1 MLKLRGVS
9 KRFGS
14 RTVLRGIDATLETG
28 TLALLVGPNGAGKST
43 LLRLMA
49 GLLSPDSGTVE
60 RNCTDTELAY
70 LGHDTFLYNG
80 LTALENLAFWER
92 LYGGTAS
99 EATLMAALKRV
110 GLERFADTRAG
121 VFSRGM
127 AQRLNLARVLLRA
140 PRLLLLD
147 EPGTGLDARSLA
159 MLRGEVAAL
168 SAQGATVIWISHDLA
183 GDLPMADL
191 VLELANRTLAYA
203 GPVASWPG
211 RAALSA
217 APVADTTGGA
227 AC

>member
-1 MLKLRGVS
+1 MLTLRGVG

-14 RTVLRGIDATLETG
+14 RTVLRGIDATLAPG
-28 TLALLVGPNGAGKST
+28 TLSLLVGPNGAGKST
-43 LLRLMA
+43 LLRIMA

-60 RNCTDTELAY
+60 RACADTELAY
-70 LGHDTFLYNG
+70 LGHATFLYGG

-92 LYGGTAS
+92 LYGGDVS
-99 EATLMAALKRV
+99 EAGLMAALKRV

-159 MLRGEVAAL
+159 TLRNEVTTL
-168 SAQGATVIWISHDLA
+168 RAQGTTVIWISHDLT
-183 GDLPMADL
+183 GDLPMADC

-203 GPVASWPG
+203 GPAAGWPG
-211 RAALSA
+211 RAAL
-217 APVADTTGGA
+217 VAGATGGA
-227 AC
+227 TCC

>member
-1 MLKLRGVS
+1 MLTLRGVS

-14 RTVLRGIDATLETG
+14 RTVLRGVDMSLNAG

-43 LLRLMA
+43 LLRIMA
-49 GLLSPDSGTVE
+49 GLIPPDTGTVE
-60 RNCTDTELAY
+60 RDCTETELAY
-70 LGHDTFLYNG
+70 LGHDTFLYGG

-92 LYGGTAS
+92 LHGGSAS
-99 EATLMAALKRV
+99 EAALMAVLKRV
-110 GLERFADTRAG
+110 GLERFADARAG

-159 MLRGEVAAL
+159 TLRNEVAAL
-168 SAQGATVIWISHDLA
+168 RAQGAAVVWISHDLA
-183 GDLPMADL
+183 GDLPMADH

-203 GPVASWPG
+203 GPAGSWPG
-211 RAALSA
+211 REALSA
-217 APVADTTGGA
+217 AAPAGGTS
-227 AC
+227 C